1 MERMTGDRGTSRRRW
16 RVALIVSLALNLF
29 LVGLVGI
36 WAVRPMFRGPPSPPD
51 FSRTIDR
58 MAHRLSDA
66 DAAILRRA
74 YAAHRDSI
82 LQRSREVET
91 ARRTVRR
98 TLRSEPFD
106 PDALAHA
113 MDDIRKART
122 AFEQTLQ
129 DVMREAAAEISPDG
143 RRILSRGPHGR

>member
-1 MERMTGDRGTSRRRW
+1 
-16 RVALIVSLALNLF
+16 
-29 LVGLVGI
+29 
-36 WAVRPMFRGPPSPPD
+36 
-51 FSRTIDR
+51 
-58 MAHRLSDA
+58 
-66 DAAILRRA
+66 
-74 YAAHRDSI
+74 
-82 LQRSREVET
+82 VET